1 MCHGSLGCST
11 DPVPTA
17 CMQALHTLCMVPA
30 TLNDNGSSIFL
41 ISHSIT
47 LLLLVA
53 KLIINQCICCQSY
66 TDTIVCLYLC
76 SVEA

>member
-53 KLIINQCICCQSY
+53 KLIINQLINAFVVSLTQ
-66 TDTIVCLYLC
+66 TP
-76 SVEA
+76 